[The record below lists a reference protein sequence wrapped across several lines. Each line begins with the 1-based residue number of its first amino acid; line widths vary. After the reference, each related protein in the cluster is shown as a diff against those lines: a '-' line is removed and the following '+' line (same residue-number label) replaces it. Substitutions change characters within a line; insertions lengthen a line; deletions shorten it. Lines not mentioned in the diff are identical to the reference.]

1 MADYKI
7 PNLCGAS
14 VKFNAIQNKLDTMI
28 SNAIDGL
35 EVDASAL
42 KATMDTDVTSLVSDL
57 KSMIPELPALP
68 DVNLQGQLTSLSGLS
83 AGSGQYKRLLADVTS
98 KFGSG
103 LTAGGFS
110 LDTLVSDA
118 ATAITGGTDLCS
130 AVPNF
135 SVPAAGGDAVQKA
148 VEVLQAE
155 EDSLPEKLSTL
166 LANVNFIAAKTAV
179 EETFTSYE
187 EIGEEVP
194 TEDIGPYRVTEETT
208 TVARASAPGANIKAI
223 TDAEIQA
230 SSKGSVT
237 TQKISTPKNT
247 VKVSTTTTKKTGD
260 NPDAGKAEQERANV
274 VDPEKSAGI
283 SSQVIW
289 EREYFK
295 ENAVT
300 KSGNTYKISLSNTPT
315 EDVSMVGFDNNYR
328 KTISAKVWGDKTG
341 NYKEQNYVGKNQRII
356 ELQWNK
362 SSKYDSFV
370 LDGKNITITGNLY
383 EYSPKS
389 SGVMFEVAY
398 GYLDNYDPNYAGPI
412 KQ

>member
-14 VKFNAIQNKLDTMI
+14 VKFNAIQSKLDTMI

-68 DVNLQGQLTSLSGLS
+68 DVNLQGQLTSLAGLS

-118 ATAITGGTDLCS
+118 ASAITGGTDLCS

-135 SVPAAGGDAVQKA
+135 GVPAAGGDAVQKA

-155 EDSLPEKLSTL
+155 KDSLPEKLSIL
-166 LANVNFIAAKTAV
+166 VENDNFTAAKTAV

-194 TEDIGPYRVTEETT
+194 AEDIGPYRVAEETT
-208 TVARASAPGANIKAI
+208 KIVVSDN
-223 TDAEIQA
+223 Q
-230 SSKGSVT
+230 GST
-237 TQKISTPKNT
+237 TTIEATTPKNSVGASTTVTT
-247 VKVSTTTTKKTGD
+247 VKTTKTETITESGGTVTEIKRSNVAKKGFTRRTVRIKEYILLD
-260 NPDAGKAEQERANV
+260 DVAGFFDLEFTLK
-274 VDPEKSAGI
+274 
-283 SSQVIW
+283 
-289 EREYFK
+289 
-295 ENAVT
+295 
-300 KSGNTYKISLSNTPT
+300 NTP
-315 EDVSMVGFDNNYR
+315 
-328 KTISAKVWGDKTG
+328 ISIGSVWGYDPTG
-341 NYKEQNYVGKNQRII
+341 RKGRGRWWYIAKA
-356 ELQWNK
+356 
-362 SSKYDSFV
+362 SSRLTIVDSYT
-370 LDGKNITITGNLY
+370 LDGQKMTVTSDVH
-383 EYSPKS
+383 EYDEDSK
-389 SGVMFEVAY
+389 GYMFRVKY
-398 GYLDNYDPNYAGPI
+398 KYLDYYDPNFAGPL
-412 KQ
+412 